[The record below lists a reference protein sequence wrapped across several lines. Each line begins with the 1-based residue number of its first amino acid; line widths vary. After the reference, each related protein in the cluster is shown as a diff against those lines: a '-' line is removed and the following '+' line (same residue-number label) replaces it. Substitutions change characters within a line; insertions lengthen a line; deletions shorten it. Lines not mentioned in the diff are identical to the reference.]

1 MSDSDQ
7 VMRGYYRTRAPVY
20 DRVYA
25 YPERQADI
33 AHLTEVLPPLFQN
46 RRVLEVAAG
55 TGFWTERIGAVAE
68 SVLAT
73 DITPETLAELSSR
86 QLPTSVS
93 TRVADAYRLSELGER
108 FDGLFAGLW
117 FSHVRID
124 QRCAFL
130 DSIHSVLEPGARVVL
145 LDNSRAQCE
154 RLPITYTD
162 EHGNTFQDRETDD
175 GETHRVLKNFP
186 DEEALRGLVTD
197 KAEDVTFHS
206 LDHFWWFSYRL
217 QTE

>member
-1 MSDSDQ
+1 MTVRIDVTAPDDP
-7 VMRGYYRTRAPVY
+7 RGAHVVANAPLVGVAGLTACRLTRVHHVDGALS
-20 DRVYA
+20 A
-25 YPERQADI
+25 ADI
-33 AHLTEVLPPLFQN
+33 
-46 RRVLEVAAG
+46 
-55 TGFWTERIGAVAE
+55 
-68 SVLAT
+68 
-73 DITPETLAELSSR
+73 
-86 QLPTSVS
+86 
-93 TRVADAYRLSELGER
+93 ER